1 MAKRVLP
8 VMADDQAKR
17 IIKDLCKHHS
27 ISLELLNQMV
37 EIQRENLGRGRQ
49 IGISQD
55 FSAAI
60 ADFLDAQDAKGD
72 R

>member
-8 VMADDQAKR
+8 FMADDQARR
-17 IIKDLCKHHS
+17 IVRDLCKHHGIS
-27 ISLELLNQMV
+27 IELLNQMV

-60 ADFLDAQDAKGD
+60 ADFLDAQDAKENK
-72 R
+72 